1 MKDLACIPIV
11 LLLLENHSIQNFILV
26 NAISLQ
32 LIASHIATKLF
43 CHS

>member
-1 MKDLACIPIV
+1 MEGLSCIRIA
-11 LLLLENHSIQNFILV
+11 LLLLGNNSIQNFILV
-26 NAISLQ
+26 SAISLQ